1 MTRPRTPSR
10 DTPAHGERMVVWFV
24 PGSGRV
30 RFTASKKIGNAVERN
45 RARRILRAAWRL
57 SGLETD
63 DEHDVMLSARPR
75 IEGARAQDLMTEMTQ
90 LVECARSAA
99 P

>member
-1 MTRPRTPSR
+1 
-10 DTPAHGERMVVWFV
+10 MVVWFV

-30 RFTASKKIGNAVERN
+30 RCIAGRKIGKAVERN

-57 SGLETD
+57 SGLEID
-63 DEHDVMLSARPR
+63 DEYDVVLAARPR
-75 IEGARAQDLMTEMTQ
+75 IVGAKAQDLMTEMTE
-90 LVECARSAA
+90 LVERARSAA

>member
-1 MTRPRTPSR
+1 MSR
-10 DTPAHGERMVVWFV
+10 DRAHARGAPAHGERMVVWFV

-30 RFTASKKIGNAVERN
+30 RCITGKKIGNAVERN

-57 SGLETD
+57 SGLETG
-63 DEHDVMLSARPR
+63 DEYDVVLSARPR
-75 IEGARAQDLMTEMTQ
+75 IEGARAQDLMTEMTE
-90 LVECARSAA
+90 LVERARLTA

>member
-1 MTRPRTPSR
+1 
-10 DTPAHGERMVVWFV
+10 MVVWFV

-30 RFTASKKIGNAVERN
+30 RCIAGRKIGSAVERN

-57 SGLETD
+57 SGLETG
-63 DEHDVMLSARPR
+63 DEHDAVLSARPR
-75 IEGARAQDLMTEMTQ
+75 IEGARAQDLMTEMTE
-90 LVECARSAA
+90 LVERARPTA